1 MPVRHEALRSLCT
14 LVPGAVVESIE
25 PLADAVGAT
34 AEKALG
40 YGEPL
45 KVVLREPGGGRRVLV
60 FRTQHADEF
69 GHDRRA
75 DRFHGALL
83 AWDTFGD
90 VPRHVRPLDV
100 GALGKDGRL
109 CSLRDA
115 GEPYLVTEW
124 AEGHLYAEDLR
135 RVAAEEVAR
144 HDDELRVDALARY
157 LASLHAGKLDDR
169 VAWLRSVRDLVGHG
183 EGIFGVVDAWPE
195 EVPGVPAGRLRAVEE
210 RCLGW
215 RWRLRPLA
223 RRLSRTHGDFHP
235 FNVVFL
241 PARPGEDS
249 TRFALL
255 DASRGG
261 RGDPADDVTA
271 LSVNFPFLALAS
283 GRPGA
288 WKALGPLWHRFWDRY
303 LAHSGDRQVL
313 EVAPP
318 FWAWRALVVASPRF
332 YPHLPDRART
342 AMLEMAEAALEE
354 GRLDLD
360 LPDRVLARVASGPA
374 RSGGPASGASR

>member
-1 MPVRHEALRSLCT
+1 MSSLHEALRSLAA

-25 PLADAVGAT
+25 PLADSAGAT

-40 YGEPL
+40 YGQPL

-60 FRTQHADEF
+60 FRTQHPDEF

-75 DRFHGALL
+75 DRFAGALL
-83 AWDTFGD
+83 AWDTFNQI
-90 VPRHVRPLDV
+90 PRHVRPLDV
-100 GALGKDGRL
+100 GALEKDGRL
-109 CSLRDA
+109 HSLRDA
-115 GEPYLVTEW
+115 GEAYLVTEW
-124 AEGHLYAEDLR
+124 AEGTLYAEDLR
-135 RVAAEEVAR
+135 RVAAEEEAR
-144 HDDELRVDALARY
+144 HHDLVRVDALARY

-169 VAWLRSVRDLVGHG
+169 VAWLRSVRDLLGHG
-183 EGIFGVVDAWPE
+183 EGVFGVVDAWPADE
-195 EVPGVPAGRLRAVEE
+195 PEVPPERLRALEE

-241 PARPGEDS
+241 PTRPGEEA
-249 TRFALL
+249 THFALL

-283 GRPGA
+283 GKPGA
-288 WKALGPLWHRFWDRY
+288 WKALGPLWHRFWERY
-303 LAHSGDRQVL
+303 LALSGDREVL
-313 EVAPP
+313 SVAPP
-318 FWAWRALVVASPRF
+318 FFAWRALVVASPRF
-332 YPHLPDRART
+332 YPRLPPGARA
-342 AMLEMAEAALEE
+342 ALLEMAEAALEA

-360 LPDRVLARVASGPA
+360 LPDRVLARGL
-374 RSGGPASGASR
+374 GGGAS